1 MAFTK
6 SAKTVAAATPVVG
19 TFEKAAAF
27 INLYLPS
34 KTAPSGRTKIGAIP
48 LREGKAFEAALIE
61 RLSSD
66 PEAIKA
72 MLSVLILDFQPVSN
86 EPVKADALGF

>member
-1 MAFTK
+1 MAFAKPK
-6 SAKTVAAATPVVG
+6 SAAVATPVVAG

-72 MLSVLILDFQPVSN
+72 MLSVLIVDFQAVSN